1 MDSEADSEAHF
12 RMDHISNNDFF
23 FDSCENDNFNDF
35 VHNTSDS
42 NDNEGVAH
50 LLGTNTHAGTMNMN
64 MSNMNLNGMNLG
76 LNMDMDMG
84 MGMGLGGMN
93 AMNMDHVE
101 GQLGQLGYPPHSDKV
116 NHTDSL
122 TKGQIPAS
130 NNTSNNTSNN
140 NSNNN
145 SNKAGSVSRPTSENS
160 DVGGATSADII
171 NEGESTNNTSPLEK
185 TTTATSTSSAKQKL
199 SPKRALDKRRGSL
212 PTDEAGNQQ
221 KRTRASGEILEY
233 LMNEFAK
240 NSNPTT
246 AMRKEISNKTGMPE
260 RSVRIWFQNRRA
272 KARKMEKLN
281 QKDGNPSA
289 AAGDGDTNNTEN
301 MGFLNDQNHYKHPSQ
316 PQPLSQPLNRT
327 HSHSPNTAH
336 HDMKG
341 ALSQMNTLPIEING
355 KYYVI
360 ECKSL
365 SVGNWQRI
373 RSGYVKEDSLMSL
386 TNLSPR
392 LLSEIMATTDLLVIL
407 SKKDKE
413 LNYFFSGV
421 FQNEKVLFR
430 IFYPLVNI
438 LKCSILNQ
446 TQQMN
451 NNENYNPDY
460 NETLLQIELGATPQ
474 FAVHF
479 LRDPATGKENAN
491 QWSIC
496 EDFSEGQQVAT
507 AFIGEGGTGLPHILS
522 DDLNRLKY
530 FNTLI
535 SSINKTS
542 IPKSPATTKTSTFP
556 GPAPESQIMNP
567 SHFSPLNHPSTS
579 NSTPSSINMI
589 PSYPGFPQTSY
600 NMGLNDDSELMGSD
614 LIYSLGNGSNLSAGS
629 LHPSQQYQPQ
639 SQLQM
644 QQVQKQ
650 YQQHVQQ
657 QQHHQHPQQ
666 QQHQQH
672 PHLQQNQQH
681 QQPQLHQQQQQHIQQ
696 QHQHTPQQQ
705 QLLHHQQPQPQPH
718 IQQHQHLQQNNQLQT
733 TPHELGNQRSMFISQ
748 VQQKKLQQPGGRPPY
763 NGSNSMLSSNIGIE
777 GMFNSAGVDSDTGEG
792 KMESSDLDIFRQDH
806 IHNSEEAIIKVD
818 DENMTTSDPILLA
831 AGGRDELLDTAG
843 AENDYAKQ
851 ENDNFF
857 LDDGINGLG
866 F

>member
-12 RMDHISNNDFF
+12 RMDHISNSDFF

-42 NDNEGVAH
+42 NDTEGVAH

-64 MSNMNLNGMNLG
+64 MSNMNLSGMNLG

-84 MGMGLGGMN
+84 MGLGGMN
-93 AMNMDHVE
+93 AMSMDHME
-101 GQLGQLGYPPHSDKV
+101 GQMGHASHSDKV
-116 NHTDSL
+116 NNTDSL
-122 TKGQIPAS
+122 TKGQIPA
-130 NNTSNNTSNN
+130 NGI
-140 NSNNN
+140 
-145 SNKAGSVSRPTSENS
+145 SNKAGSISRPTSENS
-160 DVGGATSADII
+160 DVGGAASIDII
-171 NEGESTNNTSPLEK
+171 NEGDSTNNTSPLEK
-185 TTTATSTSSAKQKL
+185 TTTATSSSSAKQKL

-212 PTDEAGNQQ
+212 STDEAGNQQ

-281 QKDGNPSA
+281 QKDGNPPSA
-289 AAGDGDTNNTEN
+289 TGDGDSNNTDN
-301 MGFLNDQNHYKHPSQ
+301 MSFLDENHYKPSSQ

-327 HSHSPNTAH
+327 HSHSPNSAH

-373 RSGYVKEDSLMSL
+373 RSGYVKEDSLKSL

-479 LRDPATGKENAN
+479 LRDPATGKENVN

-542 IPKSPATTKTSTFP
+542 ISKAPVTTKTSAFP

-567 SHFSPLNHPSTS
+567 GHFSPLNHSSTN
-579 NSTPSSINMI
+579 NSTPSSINMM
-589 PSYPGFPQTSY
+589 PSYAGFPQNSY
-600 NMGLNDDSELMGSD
+600 SVGLNDDGEILGSD

-644 QQVQKQ
+644 QQIQKQ

-657 QQHHQHPQQ
+657 QQKQPKQHHQHQQ
-666 QQHQQH
+666 QF
-672 PHLQQNQQH
+672 QQH
-681 QQPQLHQQQQQHIQQ
+681 QQPQQHQHQQQPQLHQQQHIQQ
-696 QHQHTPQQQ
+696 QHQQQHTPQQSHLQ
-705 QLLHHQQPQPQPH
+705 QQPLPNHQQPQPQPQPQPQSQPH
-718 IQQHQHLQQNNQLQT
+718 IQHHQHMQENNQLQNS
-733 TPHELGNQRSMFISQ
+733 PHELGNQRTMFMSQ
-748 VQQKKLQQPGGRPPY
+748 MQQKKLQQSGGRPPY
-763 NGSNSMLSSNIGIE
+763 NGSNSVLSSTIGME
-777 GMFNSAGVDSDTGEG
+777 GIFNSAGVDSDTGEG

-806 IHNSEEAIIKVD
+806 INDSEEVIIKAD

-831 AGGRDELLDTAG
+831 AGGRDELLDTSG
-843 AENDYAKQ
+843 ADNDYAKQ